1 MKININN
8 KRNKRQKEEIGI
20 TLVALVVTIIILLIL
35 AGVAVRS
42 ITGENGLVKQ
52 SKGAS
57 FKHELASIK
66 ESQILSSAL
75 NNLNNADIGTN
86 NQLPVYVK
94 IEGKNQ
100 RRTICSDGIVYIE
113 MIKGAYTEIL
123 AMLERMKYILE
134 SCSTTEN
141 AQEIFQPE
149 INELI
154 DEINNM
160 SDQYKFNEIKLLNQ
174 NKNVVIYYET
184 NEYISL
190 ELKDTSAKGFNI
202 DNIDFSNS
210 SKISEA
216 KQNVE
221 NAITL
226 VENLRNDLDNKKSF
240 LEDKIKDIEKE
251 IEELEQYRN
260 LDVYPSKEAQN
271 GELESEKISKID
283 TAIQNAENAKEK
295 IMEKEGNLIEIHNL
309 INRIDQLTTEVGNNT
324 MDNTDKTAKIEE
336 INENIKQINNIANTT
351 GNYNENFVIGLDGET
366 INISIGQIDTEHLG
380 ENEGP
385 IYINFDNLQNIEKS
399 LQSIELAINKL
410 NNYRGKLGSMQSRLE
425 KTINYYENIK
435 DVLNN
440 RYENEEEKNSEL
452 ALAGIDVIQKIL
464 SRVRENTIKSS
475 TDYINENDKEYYYT
489 ETETYLQELERI
501 SNHTKNKTGI
511 NLLNGEWRQDIN
523 VTLSNLNLNNMN
535 IDTSQK
541 ANALVQR
548 LEESILKT
556 VEIQKKLRNNTN
568 SETTNEYKLEGK
580 WKDKLKIVNGKLIF
594 IGTDET
600 ERKWAQEMGIPVE

>member
-1 MKININN
+1 MKLKINN
-8 KRNKRQKEEIGI
+8 KRSEKQEEEKGI

-42 ITGENGLVKQ
+42 ITGENGLIRQ
-52 SKGAS
+52 TKGAA

-66 ESQILSSAL
+66 ESQTLSSAL
-75 NNLNNADIGTN
+75 NNLNNVGSGTI
-86 NQLPVYVK
+86 NQLPIYVQ
-94 IEGKNQ
+94 IEGKYT
-100 RRTICSDGIVYIE
+100 RIE
-113 MIKGAYTEIL
+113 KCTEGSSFIETIKGSYNEIHS
-123 AMLERMKYILE
+123 MLERIKYLLE
-134 SCSTTEN
+134 EYSEYTEN
-141 AQEIFQPE
+141 EQSFLQEEITMLINL
-149 INELI
+149 INEG
-154 DEINNM
+154 
-160 SDQYKFNEIKLLNQ
+160 SDKSNFNGIKLLNQ
-174 NKNVVIYYET
+174 NRNAVIYYET
-184 NEYISL
+184 NEYISI
-190 ELKDTSAKGFNI
+190 ELKDMSAKGFNI
-202 DNIDFSNS
+202 DNIDFNNA
-210 SKISEA
+210 SKIEEA

-240 LEDKIKDIEKE
+240 LEDKVKDIEKE

-283 TAIQNAENAKEK
+283 TVLQNVQNAIEIA
-295 IMEKEGNLIEIHNL
+295 MEKDEKLKELLFLIYRIKELTMMASNETSDNSAEI
-309 INRIDQLTTEVGNNT
+309 
-324 MDNTDKTAKIEE
+324 AE
-336 INENIKQINNIANTT
+336 INETIQQINNIANTT
-351 GNYNENFVIGLDGET
+351 GNYNENFAIGLDGET
-366 INISIGQIDTEHLG
+366 VNITIGQIDSEHLG

-385 IYINFDNLQNIEKS
+385 IYINFDNSQNFEKS
-399 LQSIELAINKL
+399 LQSIEFANDKIG
-410 NNYRGKLGSMQSRLE
+410 NYRAKLGSMQNCLE
-425 KTINYYENIK
+425 KTINYYEDIK

-452 ALAGIDVIQKIL
+452 ALVGIDVIQEIL
-464 SRVRENTIKSS
+464 TMARELIIRSS
-475 TDYINENDKEYYYT
+475 TDCINEIDREYYYI
-489 ETETYLQELERI
+489 EAETYLQELERI

-523 VTLSNLNLNNMN
+523 LTLTNLMLNNIN
-535 IDTSQK
+535 TDTSQN
-541 ANALVQR
+541 ANASVQR

-556 VEIQKKLRNNTN
+556 VEMQKKLRNNEN

-600 ERKWAQEMGIPVE
+600 ERRWAQEIGISVE